1 MLARRHRFRHGYLG
15 VARRERTVG
24 LWIRGGIITAIIVS
38 GIGLWKAIVW
48 IHADWRVNHPAALA
62 QVEKGNTATI
72 SVDGEE
78 PLRIEGEMNMY
89 EGDILHTE
97 ARSTAAIAFFEGT
110 RIHVDEETTVTLQ
123 NMRQDTGKNVIGL
136 ELLNGRIWLSIPQD
150 SASGTILRHLVT
162 PAFSLEFPPGTEA
175 LVTNRSLAVFDSGNA
190 LGVVLRTPG
199 TPSAL
204 YIGEGQQITLPEE
217 LQGHEQN
224 LYVFRSPL
232 DPTLSA
238 SPFVEKSRETSLPPP
253 PKQSIAPPPPEEL
266 LSILAPD
273 EGSIA
278 LSDSIKVRGTFG
290 RGVTSIRVNG
300 YLATT
305 EEHTFSQELALPS
318 DEKIDIRIAAL
329 NENGIIIAEQSRTV
343 RRDLQPPPSPQI
355 LLPAGSG
362 TIFRTTKTE
371 IELRGTV
378 QKGVAGIIVNE
389 YRLQLFQPGDTV
401 WSYLASTN
409 LDNFHPGTNIYEV
422 VAIDDAGN
430 RSAPV
435 RIQIIL
441 GEGEEGIV
449 LSNEQRARLP
459 DGQATSNALSLESIL
474 PKNPPKEPGRILHLW
489 NSILEY
495 PYSMGQ

>member
-1 MLARRHRFRHGYLG
+1 MDHSTVLARQHRFRHGYLG
-15 VARRERTVG
+15 IARRERTMG
-24 LWIRGGIITAIIVS
+24 LWIRGGIIITIIIS
-38 GIGLWKAIVW
+38 GMGLRKALVW
-48 IHADWRVNHPAALA
+48 LHADWRVDHPGATVH
-62 QVEKGNTATI
+62 VEKGNAATV
-72 SVDGEE
+72 SVNGEE
-78 PLRIEGEMNMY
+78 PLPVEGSMNMY
-89 EGDILHTE
+89 EGDTLNTKTH
-97 ARSTAAIAFFEGT
+97 STATIAFFDGT
-110 RIHVDEETTVTLQ
+110 RMRLDEETTVTIQ
-123 NMRQDTGKNVIGL
+123 NMRQGTMKNAMNL
-136 ELLNGRIWLSIPQD
+136 ELVNGKIWIALPKD
-150 SASGTILRHLVT
+150 TASGETLLHVKT
-162 PAFSLEFPPGTEA
+162 PVFALEFPPGTEA
-175 LVTNRSLAVFDSGNA
+175 LIERSALAVFDSGNA

-435 RIQIIL
+435 RIQIIPPQKPTERT
-441 GEGEEGIV
+441 G
-449 LSNEQRARLP
+449 LP
-459 DGQATSNALSLESIL
+459 
-474 PKNPPKEPGRILHLW
+474 PGDYTYKRGTVYDVPRRILHLW